1 MSDEYKNRINAIVVI
16 SESSNSV
23 SIHFEGFEDY
33 YEAKDFSEYMVD
45 ELGINTDYYNL
56 SRTIH

>member
-16 SESSNSV
+16 SENTNSV
-23 SIHFEGFEDY
+23 MIHFEGFEDF
-33 YEAKDFSEYMVD
+33 YEAKDFSEYMVE

-56 SRTIH
+56 SKTIH

>member
-1 MSDEYKNRINAIVVI
+1 MSDEYKNRINAIVII

-56 SRTIH
+56 ARTIN